1 MNFREKV
8 RRVFRRSSSS
18 SSSSKSKGNGIKIEY
33 YKRHE
38 IPRSKFKGPFDREHQ
53 RSLAAWSF
61 QGTQAERRRSLDL
74 SLSPCTSLPDYLRPQ
89 CDEEDL
95 APDQIPTTAPE
106 VDVTTASL
114 SVDHDEYAPGRQGD
128 SSGSTSSTAVDPES
142 YSESL
147 MTLLPE
153 LEQEDPI
160 ALLKETIRYTSPV
173 VRAISP
179 PPMSPKGA
187 CMPFAPE
194 DLTRALNAVQI
205 CY

>member
-18 SSSSKSKGNGIKIEY
+18 SSSSKTKGSGIKIEY

-61 QGTQAERRRSLDL
+61 QGAQDERRRSLDL
-74 SLSPCTSLPDYLRPQ
+74 SLSPCASLPDYLRPQ
-89 CDEEDL
+89 CEEEYL
-95 APDQIPTTAPE
+95 APDQMPTVAPE
-106 VDVTTASL
+106 VDMLNASI
-114 SVDHDEYAPGRQGD
+114 SVCHDEYAPGRPGD
-128 SSGSTSSTAVDPES
+128 SSGSTSSTAVDPAS

-160 ALLKETIRYTSPV
+160 ALWKESIRYTSPV
-173 VRAISP
+173 VRTISP
-179 PPMSPKGA
+179 PPMAPKDA
-187 CMPFAPE
+187 YMPFAPE